1 MQASA
6 RLAQDYSFY
15 LKAASQLVGMSF
27 VPEEESNP
35 VWPPLILETYTHP
48 YSSIFVRTSLTQLK
62 L

>member
-6 RLAQDYSFY
+6 RLARDYSFY

-35 VWPPLILETYTHP
+35 VRSPPLVLETYTHP
-48 YSSIFVRTSLTQLK
+48 
-62 L
+62 